1 MIRVVIVGAGLSGLT
16 AAAFAAS
23 EGAQATLVAFGE
35 GGLSLSHGGI
45 ELWASSSPS
54 RSIKR
59 LPKNHPYQL
68 AGPTALR
75 AGISRFRKLVEE
87 NGLTYEGG
95 ISSNHGLLTASGQIR
110 PAALIP
116 AGAAVSGDLQ
126 KSPAAIA
133 VLPGLRDYFPDL
145 IVRWAADAGIK
156 LRPAIELPLI
166 DVPEHRGVYAVD
178 LARLFDDLSWRQE
191 ILRAW
196 KPKLTG
202 VRRLILPACLG
213 LRNSRTNRTEVE
225 DELGLRLFEI
235 ALLPPSVPGLR
246 LQVAMHRA
254 LQAYNVD
261 VIEGAM
267 AIGRFDGS
275 SSGKRT
281 AGLVIETAGASHSL
295 DADAVILATGG
306 VLHGGILAPQTPE
319 FREAVFQIPIEHPQQ
334 REQRVSFSPFMAQPY
349 QLAGVRVN
357 AAMQPLGPDGK
368 PFLENLFAAGGIL
381 AGTDRTGEGSR
392 QGIDI
397 ATAYQAV
404 QSALR
409 LPGKR
414 RQASSGK
421 RAK

>member
-156 LRPAIELPLI
+156 LRPA
-166 DVPEHRGVYAVD
+166 
-178 LARLFDDLSWRQE
+178 
-191 ILRAW
+191 
-196 KPKLTG
+196 
-202 VRRLILPACLG
+202 
-213 LRNSRTNRTEVE
+213 
-225 DELGLRLFEI
+225 
-235 ALLPPSVPGLR
+235 
-246 LQVAMHRA
+246 
-254 LQAYNVD
+254 
-261 VIEGAM
+261 
-267 AIGRFDGS
+267 
-275 SSGKRT
+275 
-281 AGLVIETAGASHSL
+281 
-295 DADAVILATGG
+295 
-306 VLHGGILAPQTPE
+306 
-319 FREAVFQIPIEHPQQ
+319 
-334 REQRVSFSPFMAQPY
+334 
-349 QLAGVRVN
+349 
-357 AAMQPLGPDGK
+357 
-368 PFLENLFAAGGIL
+368 
-381 AGTDRTGEGSR
+381 
-392 QGIDI
+392 
-397 ATAYQAV
+397 
-404 QSALR
+404 
-409 LPGKR
+409 
-414 RQASSGK
+414 
-421 RAK
+421 